1 MEDDVTAL
9 AATQAHILKVRQ
21 MAAETADPVRRAGCL
36 RIAEAIE
43 QRARRQD
50 QDRIAAASLGAH

>member
-9 AATQAHILKVRQ
+9 AAIQAQILKVRQ

-43 QRARRQD
+43 KRAREED
-50 QDRIAAASLGAH
+50 QKLIAAAGLGTL